1 MFNKRCYGLIVL
13 KSENSNWNADFTKYP
28 RRLPDDNGTIFA
40 TDKAAKYAIRKFWI
54 DSNERVFV
62 WRTFKE
68 NGQPRSLEETDQYW
82 QEILKDEIK
91 KIKVKQKN
99 KKNKEEE
106 TEIIDRMDFFNKFID
121 VKFFGITFSKG
132 NEQLSITG
140 PLQISYGINKYNVNS
155 PYVVDISSP
164 FRNKEGD
171 KQTTLGNEIRNLKS
185 FYVYDFVMNPKNL
198 PEGMSIE
205 EEDLLKL
212 KEALKKFATNL
223 NTTSKIGTE
232 NAMLLFITLKEDS
245 KLLLPTMK
253 NLVSIDDDN
262 VINLS
267 KISDLLKNYTEEI
280 ESIELYH
287 NEVIN
292 KVVGLELE
300 NVKKFDILL

>member
-1 MFNKRCYGLIVL
+1 
-13 KSENSNWNADFTKYP
+13 
-28 RRLPDDNGTIFA
+28 
-40 TDKAAKYAIRKFWI
+40 
-54 DSNERVFV
+54 
-62 WRTFKE
+62 
-68 NGQPRSLEETDQYW
+68 
-82 QEILKDEIK
+82 
-91 KIKVKQKN
+91 
-99 KKNKEEE
+99 
-106 TEIIDRMDFFNKFID
+106 
-121 VKFFGITFSKG
+121 
-132 NEQLSITG
+132 
-140 PLQISYGINKYNVNS
+140 
-155 PYVVDISSP
+155 
-164 FRNKEGD
+164 
-171 KQTTLGNEIRNLKS
+171 
-185 FYVYDFVMNPKNL
+185 
-198 PEGMSIE
+198 MSIE